1 VALGCSA
8 QLYSQRSR
16 SEYKLHARGAIMSL
30 RAPQTRKIEYSPPL
44 VGKSITG
51 LSAFVWRKHAKS
63 GWMNNM
69 DVTL

>member
-1 VALGCSA
+1 
-8 QLYSQRSR
+8 
-16 SEYKLHARGAIMSL
+16 MSL